1 MPEKLISENTK
12 LENVQYA
19 KFWNRVGAYL
29 IDVIIVGGF
38 SAIINYLNI
47 TNYKSFLFYLP
58 IAIIGFLYKP
68 YMESKYGAT
77 LGKMALDLKVT
88 DHNFNQINFTQSLM
102 RSIILVFPVILSVP
116 IYYLA
121 FNNPILANITGVLE
135 FAQALTLEY
144 PIQSWIGN
152 LSLTIL
158 VIDIIVLLT
167 DKTKTQK
174 SLHDRIG
181 KTFVIID
188 RK

>member
-1 MPEKLISENTK
+1 
-12 LENVQYA
+12 
-19 KFWNRVGAYL
+19 
-29 IDVIIVGGF
+29 
-38 SAIINYLNI
+38 
-47 TNYKSFLFYLP
+47 
-58 IAIIGFLYKP
+58 
-68 YMESKYGAT
+68 
-77 LGKMALDLKVT
+77 MALDLKVT
-88 DHNFNQINFTQSLM
+88 DHNFNQINFKQSLM

-158 VIDIIVLLT
+158 LIDIIVLLT